1 MKIRIEHIS
10 TQYLIK
16 DPKIHITFMSTS
28 MSTNQ
33 QKLQQT
39 SAIYSPK
46 YAASLPLPL
55 PLPVLPPLVVGAL
68 PPLVAVV
75 AFALH
80 MKEEKFVSK
89 LVDGK

>member
-33 QKLQQT
+33 QKLQQIAT
-39 SAIYSPK
+39 IYSPK
-46 YAASLPLPL
+46 YAASL

-75 AFALH
+75 ASVVAFALH

-89 LVDGK
+89 VVDGK